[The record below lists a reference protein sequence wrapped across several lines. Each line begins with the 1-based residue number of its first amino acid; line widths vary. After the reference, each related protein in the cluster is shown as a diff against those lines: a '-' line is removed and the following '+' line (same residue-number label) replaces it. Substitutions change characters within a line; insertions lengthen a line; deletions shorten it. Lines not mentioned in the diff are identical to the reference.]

1 MSRRKTVSNL
11 MRVAIDD
18 KSAYDFAWAL
28 LDLARK
34 EYNEQGKFSTLSAT
48 DIKNIIQ
55 ALMDSQ
61 KATDTGKVASI
72 HEITSYMKDR

>member
-28 LDLARK
+28 LELARK
-34 EYNEQGKFSTLSAT
+34 EYNEQGKFSNGRPKVDFESLKPAYSA
-48 DIKNIIQ
+48 K
-55 ALMDSQ
+55 S
-61 KATDTGKVASI
+61 GKC
-72 HEITSYMKDR
+72 

>member
-28 LDLARK
+28 LELARK
-34 EYNEQGKFSTLSAT
+34 EYNEQGKFSTLSL
-48 DIKNIIQ
+48 Q
-55 ALMDSQ
+55 ALLEKPQ
-61 KATDTGKVASI
+61 DTSSSGVASLI
-72 HEITSYMKDR
+72 EIEQYMKK

>member
-18 KSAYDFAWAL
+18 KSAHDFAWAL
-28 LDLARK
+28 LELARK
-34 EYNEQGKFSTLSAT
+34 EYNEEGKFSTLSAT
-48 DIKNIIQ
+48 DIKNLIQ

-61 KATDTGKVASI
+61 KADGSGKVASI
-72 HEITSYMKDR
+72 HEIKSYMKDR

>member
-28 LDLARK
+28 LELARK
-34 EYNEQGKFSTLSAT
+34 EYAEEGKFVTLSAT
-48 DIKNIIQ
+48 DIKNLIQ

-61 KATDTGKVASI
+61 KGETSSKVASI
-72 HEITSYMKDR
+72 HEIKNFMK